1 MIIIGLDNGFY
12 VRGVKKLPR
21 KIYDGWKG
29 IETDGD
35 IELAYW
41 RKCWGIRDEIL
52 WTLGADHQGGGD
64 YLVSREKLKE
74 IIEVL
79 KKFTNKEYWED
90 NADSIWEYDEFKDN
104 QKQNIKQLRWIYG
117 YMKWHPDVQLFFY
130 DSY

>member
-1 MIIIGLDNGFY
+1 MGLDNGFY
-12 VRGVKKLPR
+12 AKGIKKLPR
-21 KIYDGWKG
+21 KIHDGWQG
-29 IETDGD
+29 IETADGD

-41 RKCWGIRDEIL
+41 RKCWGIRTEIL
-52 WTLGADHQGGGD
+52 WTLGEKFPGGGT

-74 IIEVL
+74 VIEVL
-79 KKFTNKEYWED
+79 KKFTEKEYWEN

-104 QKQNIKQLRWIYG
+104 QKQNIKQLRWIYT

>member
-1 MIIIGLDNGFY
+1 M
-12 VRGVKKLPR
+12 PR

-29 IETDGD
+29 IETNGD
-35 IELAYW
+35 VELAYW
-41 RKCWGIRDEIL
+41 RKCWGIRNEIL
-52 WTLGADHQGGGD
+52 WTLGVDCQGGGD
-64 YLVSREKLKE
+64 YIVSREKLKE

-104 QKQNIKQLRWIYG
+104 QKQNIKQLRWIYR
-117 YMKWHPDVQLFFY
+117 YMKWHPDVRLFFY

>member
-1 MIIIGLDNGFY
+1 MGLDNGLY
-12 VRGVKKLPR
+12 AKGIKKLPR
-21 KIYDGWKG
+21 KIRDNWEG
-29 IETDGD
+29 IDTNGK

-41 RKCWGIRDEIL
+41 RKCWGIRNEIL
-52 WTLGADHQGGGD
+52 DALDVDRQGGGT

-74 IIEVL
+74 VIDVL

-117 YMKWHPDVQLFFY
+117 HMKWHPDVQLFFY

>member
-1 MIIIGLDNGFY
+1 MK
-12 VRGVKKLPR
+12 GVKKLPR

-29 IETDGD
+29 IETNGD
-35 IELAYW
+35 VELAYW
-41 RKCWGIRDEIL
+41 RKCWGIRNEIL
-52 WTLGADHQGGGD
+52 WTLGVDHQGDGD